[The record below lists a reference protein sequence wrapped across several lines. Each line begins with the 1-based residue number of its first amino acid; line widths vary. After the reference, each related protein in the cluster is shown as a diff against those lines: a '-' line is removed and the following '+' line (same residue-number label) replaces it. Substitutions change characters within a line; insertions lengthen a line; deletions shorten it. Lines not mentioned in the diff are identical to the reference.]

1 MIAVKGEGLAREERV
16 MDAIEV
22 AAQTTIST
30 TSNQSLAF
38 SSSTYTTGE
47 GGPAYVK
54 VNRTGGSS
62 GTVSVNYSMAN
73 ISATAGTDY
82 TATSDILSFASGEV
96 TKLISIP
103 IINDTA
109 TESNET
115 FSITLSNPAGG
126 ATLGTP
132 ATATVTIV
140 DDDTPTAS
148 GQWGPVINWPVVP
161 IHIHLLPTGKVMFWD
176 RHTGSSDSMKTW
188 AWDPV
193 TQAVT
198 ELASPGYDIFCSGH
212 TFMAD
217 GKLIVTGGH
226 HMADNVGENT
236 ASVYDPVADSWI
248 SLPNMNAGRWYP
260 TNTTLANGDI
270 LVMAGTINAFNDV
283 NLIPQVW
290 QTASNSWR
298 YLTGAAF
305 LDHAPAWPDYYPFN
319 YVAPNGKVF
328 NAGPQQTSR
337 YLDTTGT
344 GTWSDVANS
353 SLSYRDYGSSVMYA
367 DGKVLIVGGNPRF
380 PTDPNVLPS
389 ATAEVIDLNS
399 ANPAWRSIAPMSVGR
414 RHLNTTL
421 LPDGKVLVTGG
432 SSFYG
437 HNDPSGKVLYAEMWD
452 PQTEAWAPMAGHRQY
467 RGYHS
472 NALLL
477 PDGRVLIAGGGH
489 PDPPTGAE
497 PNAEIYSPPYI
508 FKGAR
513 PVITSAPAQV
523 GYGQTFFVETP
534 GAQNIAKVTWI
545 RLSSVTH
552 AFNENQRINQL
563 SFSQATGGLMVTAP
577 SGANLCPPGDYMLFI
592 LNSTGVPSIARIVR
606 IGTSSPNYA
615 GFLEVGDCNTIS
627 GWAADRNRLNTSITV
642 SIYDGNTLVTTV
654 TANQSRPDVGNF
666 LGDNGLHGFSI
677 ATPASLKNGPHTLR
691 VKFES
696 SATELNNS
704 PKMLNC
710 TLTDYAGYWEVGD
723 CNTISGWAADRN
735 RPNTSI
741 NVSIYDGNTLVTSVP
756 ANQSRPDV
764 GGFLGDNGLH
774 GFSIATPA
782 SLKNGPHTVRVKFES
797 SATELG
803 SSPRTL
809 NCTLTDYTGYWE
821 VGDCNTISGWAADRN
836 RLNTSITVSIYD
848 GNTLVT
854 TVTANQSRPD
864 VGNFLGDNGLHGF
877 SIATPASLKN
887 GQPHTVRVKFESS
900 STELNNS
907 PKTINCL
914 SSFLRLT
921 TRGDYS
927 ALSWLTREPPW

>member
-1 MIAVKGEGLAREERV
+1 MNKRGLISALFLTSLFVSFVQAEYFERARAGKPHNTSPAARPFQTITFRATSRGFNAQEFAFQNGVARFFKDGVLFYEKTGGGGGGRGFNIAAIDANTGEVMQPVRNFDTWGTRTSGTAMNEMIAYLNGLPNGTLVMIAVADDAGLNIDNSCARLNFPWVENGIQALEALGSTKIRDYCFRFSYAMIAVKGEGLAREERV

-677 ATPASLKNGPHTLR
+677 ATPASLKNG
-691 VKFES
+691 
-696 SATELNNS
+696 
-704 PKMLNC
+704 
-710 TLTDYAGYWEVGD
+710 
-723 CNTISGWAADRN
+723 
-735 RPNTSI
+735 
-741 NVSIYDGNTLVTSVP
+741 
-756 ANQSRPDV
+756 
-764 GGFLGDNGLH
+764 
-774 GFSIATPA
+774 
-782 SLKNGPHTVRVKFES
+782 
-797 SATELG
+797 
-803 SSPRTL
+803 
-809 NCTLTDYTGYWE
+809 
-821 VGDCNTISGWAADRN
+821 
-836 RLNTSITVSIYD
+836 
-848 GNTLVT
+848 
-854 TVTANQSRPD
+854 
-864 VGNFLGDNGLHGF
+864 
-877 SIATPASLKN
+877 
-887 GQPHTVRVKFESS
+887 QPHTVRVKFESS